1 MISRFAEV
9 VFLFQDTT
17 IVMHFEVAEYFLEM
31 CVCFFF
37 HYACSSFIATNS
49 KLEGGGGGR
58 TVVSNVLDC
67 LI

>member
-1 MISRFAEV
+1 MISRFAKV

-31 CVCFFF
+31 CVLFFF
-37 HYACSSFIATNS
+37 IILAQVLLLRTPNW
-49 KLEGGGGGR
+49 GGGGGR
-58 TVVSNVLDC
+58 TVVRNVLDC